1 MEETEEVELKVAVVQ
16 NLKVEA
22 ALALLMTAWQLVHQV

>member
-1 MEETEEVELKVAVVQ
+1 MEETVEETEEVELKVAVVQ

-22 ALALLMTAWQLVHQV
+22 ALAL